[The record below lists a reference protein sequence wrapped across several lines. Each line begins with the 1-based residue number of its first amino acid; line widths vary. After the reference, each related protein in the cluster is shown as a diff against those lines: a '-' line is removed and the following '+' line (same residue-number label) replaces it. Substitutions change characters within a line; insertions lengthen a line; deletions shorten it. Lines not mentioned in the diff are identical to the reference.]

1 MEEISKLEFIE
12 EEIKENENTPKKR
25 KKKKSEVKQEAKIET
40 VQQENEDTKAE
51 EYKSKKCKVLLSNKN
66 SIVVDFDGRC
76 IGFKKSKNENI
87 EIVKGMVEV
96 KYLGKI
102 GTKDFSVKLK

>member
-1 MEEISKLEFIE
+1 MEEINNLDFI
-12 EEIKENENTPKKR
+12 EEIKENENTPKKK
-25 KKKKSEVKQEAKIET
+25 KKKKSEVKQEVKIET
-40 VQQENEDTKAE
+40 VQQKAE

-66 SIVVDFDGRC
+66 SIVIDFDGRC
-76 IGFKKSKNENI
+76 IGFKKSKNENV

-96 KYLGKI
+96 EYLGKI